1 MTDEQRRDRE
11 HRGLVVSTIAFVG
24 ALLADF
30 FSNVF
35 ANYVRFPAGAGNW
48 LLRNWSQL
56 AVGLTLIALIVFAA
70 RRFATERARPR
81 VDEAGPVQ
89 PDATFPP
96 VVPLVGQDD
105 LVREVAARARRRGVV
120 VVHGPAGIGASA
132 VAVAAG
138 QLLAPRPGSQRYV
151 DLRGQSL
158 WKPESPRRSVIRVLS
173 VIGVR
178 PSSASDLRRATA
190 SLAETLRNTGIVL
203 ILDNAEHAEQVS
215 WIAHGVRGAYVIVA
229 GDISIRELPDD
240 LPSVRVPPLSADAAL
255 ELLARQG
262 EGAEFPALRPGR
274 VERLRHRLTRHHAAA
289 NSVADRIRADR
300 SAAAELAG
308 RYLGFPRVAIEM
320 GRWLAANPQVSLD
333 AVVQDLRR
341 DQQSSELAFI
351 LRRQLDGTSAGAR
364 RLLGLLACAPV
375 DELPQ
380 AAVAAMADASLDRTG
395 EHLAELAS
403 RSLVEWG
410 RPSRCRITPEARRL
424 AEPLPAK
431 AAARARTRLAAYYA
445 GLAAAAA
452 EALEPGQAAGSLEA
466 AGSLR
471 AAGSMGAAGPLG
483 TAGPT
488 EAAGA
493 LERAQEWFRA
503 EDVTLLHLVNAPD
516 PPTRAAPHLWQIAAA
531 LDAWFAREH
540 REEDRRSAAQAMA
553 DVASCLG
560 DDTAAAVAELRLS
573 ALARERGDLTA
584 AGQGLERVH
593 SLLSPGDPW
602 RNQLHAESAVYFM
615 TTGDLDAARE
625 HLLASRQARPR
636 RDAAGRSADLINQA
650 ALELR
655 QGEESAARGTLTQA
669 LDVAED
675 SADLGAQA
683 HAHELLGLVA
693 WRSGHPH
700 RASREWVQARALYEQ
715 AADLSGQARCLQHQG
730 TALLAEPDGDRQAA
744 VRMLTASLDLRADQ
758 QFGVGVALAHLY
770 LAEQA
775 ARSARLSELAEHR
788 AAGLSALR
796 SWTFAASEPA
806 EVTTARKRLTELGR
820 GVLSR

>member
-11 HRGLVVSTIAFVG
+11 HKGLLVSTIAFVG

-35 ANYVRFPAGAGNW
+35 ANYVRFPVGAGNW
-48 LLRNWSQL
+48 LLRNWGQL
-56 AVGLTLIALIVFAA
+56 FVGLTLTALVIFAA
-70 RRFATERARPR
+70 RRFATERARGHA
-81 VDEAGPVQ
+81 DAGPVP
-89 PDATFPP
+89 PDTAFPP
-96 VVPLVGQDD
+96 VTPLVGQDD
-105 LVREVAARARRRGVV
+105 IVREVAARARRHGVV
-120 VVHGPAGIGASA
+120 VVYGPAGIGASA
-132 VAVAAG
+132 IAAAAG

-158 WKPESPRRSVIRVLS
+158 RNPESPRRSVIRVLS

-178 PSSASDLRRATA
+178 PSSASDLQRATA

-215 WIAHGVRGAYVIVA
+215 WISRGVRGAYVIVA
-229 GDISIRELPDD
+229 GDISVRELPDD
-240 LPSVRVPPLSADAAL
+240 LPSVRVPALGADAAL

-262 EGAEFPALRPGR
+262 EAAEFPVAPHGPS
-274 VERLRHRLTRHHAAA
+274 ERLRERLRQRLARRHATA

-300 SAAAELAG
+300 AAAAELAG

-320 GRWLAANPQVSLD
+320 GRWLAANPQVSLA
-333 AVVQDLRR
+333 AVVQDLRA
-341 DQQSSELAFI
+341 DQRSSELAFI

-410 RPSRCRITPEARRL
+410 RPSRCRITTVARQL
-424 AEPLPAK
+424 AEPLPDK
-431 AAARARTRLAAYYA
+431 TAARARTRLAAYYA
-445 GLAAAAA
+445 GLAAVHA
-452 EALEPGQAAGSLEA
+452 EALEPGQAPVPGRNSA
-466 AGSLR
+466 
-471 AAGSMGAAGPLG
+471 
-483 TAGPT
+483 
-488 EAAGA
+488 
-493 LERAQEWFRA
+493 EWFRA
-503 EDVTLLHLVNAPD
+503 EDVTLLHLVNAKA
-516 PPTRAAPHLWQIAAA
+516 PPARAAPHLWQIASA
-531 LDAWFAREH
+531 LDTWFTREH
-540 REEDRRSAAQAMA
+540 RQEDRRSAAQAMA
-553 DVASCLG
+553 DAAAYLG
-560 DDTAAAVAELRLS
+560 DDTAAAVAQLRLS
-573 ALARERGDLTA
+573 AIARESGDLTA
-584 AGQGLERVH
+584 AGKGLERAH
-593 SLLSPGDPW
+593 SLLSPNDPW
-602 RNQLHAESAVYFM
+602 RTQLHNESAVYFM
-615 TTGDLDAARE
+615 TTGDLHAARD

-655 QGEESAARGTLTQA
+655 ADDVAAAHGTLTQA

-683 HAHELLGLVA
+683 HAHELLGIVA
-693 WRSGHPH
+693 WRGGHPH

-715 AADLSGQARCLQHQG
+715 AGDLSGQARCLRHQG
-730 TALLAEPDGDRQAA
+730 TALFAEPGGDRGQAA
-744 VRMLTASLDLRADQ
+744 SLLTASLDLRADQ

-775 ARSARLSELAEHR
+775 ASSARLSDLAEHR
-788 AAGLSALR
+788 AAGLAALH
-796 SWTFAASEPA
+796 SWSFAASEPA
-806 EVTTARKRLTELGR
+806 EVTRTRKRLTELGR

>member
-11 HRGLVVSTIAFVG
+11 HRGLLVSTIAFVA

-35 ANYVRFPAGAGNW
+35 ANYVRFPAGTANW

-70 RRFATERARPR
+70 RRFVTERARAR
-81 VDEAGPVQ
+81 ADEAGPVQ

-96 VVPLVGQDD
+96 SAALVGQDEV
-105 LVREVAARARRRGVV
+105 VREVAARARRRGVV

-255 ELLARQG
+255 QLLARQG
-262 EGAEFPALRPGR
+262 EGAGFPALHHGR
-274 VERLRHRLTRHHAAA
+274 VERMRHRLTRHHAAA

-300 SAAAELAG
+300 AAAAELAG

-320 GRWLAANPQVSLD
+320 GRWLAANPQVSLG
-333 AVVQDLRR
+333 AVVQDLRQ
-341 DQQSSELAFI
+341 DQQNSELAFI

-445 GLAAAAA
+445 GLAAAGA

-466 AGSLR
+466 AASL
-471 AAGSMGAAGPLG
+471 
-483 TAGPT
+483 
-488 EAAGA
+488 EK
-493 LERAQEWFRA
+493 AQEWFRA
-503 EDVTLLHLVNAPD
+503 EDVTLLHLVTAPD
-516 PPTRAAPHLWQIAAA
+516 PPARAAPHLWQIAAA

-540 REEDRRSAAQAMA
+540 RQEDRRSTAQAMA

-602 RNQLHAESAVYFM
+602 RNQLHTESAVYFM
-615 TTGDLDAARE
+615 TIGDLDAARE

-655 QGEESAARGTLTQA
+655 QDEESAAHGTLTQA

-715 AADLSGQARCLQHQG
+715 TADLSGQARCLQHQG

-744 VRMLTASLDLRADQ
+744 VSMLTASLDLRADQ

-806 EVTTARKRLTELGR
+806 EVTKVRKRLTELGR